1 MKLTDLVIEKMMEKK
16 ASANL
21 NKEATHYMGGAIMGA
36 TSAANP
42 RRYGTAQ
49 QAVNQ
54 INQGLNGSMRNFGQN
69 MGNIVAG
76 GARYAYN
83 RAGAAIQDGVNEIKK
98 QGYNAYGKAM
108 NGVANAANGAS
119 NMILQG
125 QKNLN
130 KAVNTGLRAGTAV
143 LDGAAKGS
151 EALLNGSI
159 AVGQAARGMGRSIAD
174 TAGQAANAAQ
184 RYGKQAA
191 DATQRYGQ
199 QAVNS
204 ARRFGAGVGGFFRG
218 LGNYYMNR
226 GR

>member
-1 MKLTDLVIEKMMEKK
+1 MNLTELVIEKMMEKR
-16 ASANL
+16 ASAYL
-21 NKEATHYMGGAIMGA
+21 NKEANPLTGAIVGSA
-36 TSAANP
+36 TNP

-49 QAVNQ
+49 QARNQ
-54 INQGLNGSMRNFGQN
+54 MNQGLNGSMRNFGQN

-76 GARYAYN
+76 GAKYAYN
-83 RAGAAIQDGVNEIKK
+83 RAGAAIQDGVNKVRM
-98 QGYNAYGKAM
+98 QHLNRYGKFM

-130 KAVNTGLRAGTAV
+130 KAVNAGLRAGTAV

-184 RYGKQAA
+184 RYG
-191 DATQRYGQ
+191 Q